1 MKLFRDVI
9 HLLTAGLQYLAR
21 ACARGTPSSPIW
33 SITVPA
39 SRLLRPSGSEQ
50 RSIIDMHWHADSM
63 GGRPVAQWHDHPAP
77 QARGHIRMVSND

>member
-1 MKLFRDVI
+1 MKLFLDVI
-9 HLLTAGLQYLAR
+9 HLLTAGLQNLAR
-21 ACARGTPSSPIW
+21 ARGTPSSRIW

-50 RSIIDMHWHADSM
+50 RAIIDMHWHADST